1 MGFSNLLSSAL
12 TAVATFSGNPD
23 VQQVAN
29 SANELVVSYQAQQQQ
44 EMAQRIISSPDGI
57 IPVTEKG
64 KTVWRA
70 LKYNANGEITGFA
83 DFNTKEEYLMLKQ
96 QELRAQQAWEQQRKA
111 EQATQR
117 QSTTQTKRAGD
128 VSIADL
134 DAYGQMLG
142 TMQQASMGAL
152 KNCSQYVESSPPWN
166 ACVQREVQ
174 KVEQRR

>member
-44 EMAQRIISSPDGI
+44 EMAQRIMSSPEGI

-83 DFNTKEEYLMLKQ
+83 DFNTKEEYLVLKQ
-96 QELRAQQAWEQQRKA
+96 QELRAQQALEQQKKA
-111 EQATQR
+111 DQATQR
-117 QSTTQTKRAGD
+117 QYATQTRRPGD

-152 KNCSQYVESSPPWN
+152 RNCSQYVESSPPWN

>member
-12 TAVATFSGNPD
+12 TAVATISGNPD

-70 LKYNANGEITGFA
+70 LKYNADGEITGFA
-83 DFNTKEEYLMLKQ
+83 DFNTKEEYLVLKQ
-96 QELRAQQAWEQQRKA
+96 QELRAQKALEQQRKA
-111 EQATQR
+111 QATQR
-117 QSTTQTKRAGD
+117 QSTSQTKRADD

>member
-44 EMAQRIISSPDGI
+44 EMAQRIMSSPEGI

-70 LKYNANGEITGFA
+70 LKYNASGEITGFA
-83 DFNTKEEYLMLKQ
+83 DFNTKEEYLLLKQ
-96 QELRAQQAWEQQRKA
+96 QELRAQQALEQQRKA

-117 QSTTQTKRAGD
+117 QYSTQTRRSGD
-128 VSIADL
+128 VSIADI
-134 DAYGQMLG
+134 DAYGQMLD
-142 TMQQASMGAL
+142 TMQQASTGILTTCA
-152 KNCSQYVESSPPWN
+152 QYVESSPPWN

-174 KVEQRR
+174 KVERRR

>member
-23 VQQVAN
+23 VQHVAN

-70 LKYNANGEITGFA
+70 LKYNADGEITGFA

-152 KNCSQYVESSPPWN
+152 KNCSQYIESSPPWN

>member
-70 LKYNANGEITGFA
+70 LKYNADGEITGFA
-83 DFNTKEEYLMLKQ
+83 DFNTKEEYLVLKQ
-96 QELRAQQAWEQQRKA
+96 QELRAQEALEQQRKA

-117 QSTTQTKRAGD
+117 QYSAQTRRPGD

-134 DAYGQMLG
+134 DEYGQMLG

-152 KNCSQYVESSPPWN
+152 RNCSQYIENSPPWN

-174 KVEQRR
+174 KVERRR

>member
-44 EMAQRIISSPDGI
+44 EMAQRIMSSPEGI

-83 DFNTKEEYLMLKQ
+83 DFNTKEEYLLLKQ
-96 QELRAQQAWEQQRKA
+96 QELRAQQALEQQRKA

-117 QSTTQTKRAGD
+117 QYSAQARHPGD
-128 VSIADL
+128 VSIADI
-134 DAYGQMLG
+134 DAYGQMLD
-142 TMQQASMGAL
+142 TMQKASTGF
-152 KNCSQYVESSPPWN
+152 
-166 ACVQREVQ
+166 
-174 KVEQRR
+174 

>member
-44 EMAQRIISSPDGI
+44 EMAQRIMSSPDGI
-57 IPVTEKG
+57 IPVTEQG

-70 LKYNANGEITGFA
+70 LKYNADGEITGFA
-83 DFNTKEEYLMLKQ
+83 DFNTKEEYLLLKQ
-96 QELRAQQAWEQQRKA
+96 QELRAQQALEQQRKA
-111 EQATQR
+111 EQANQR
-117 QSTTQTKRAGD
+117 QYSAQTRRSGD
-128 VSIADL
+128 VSIADI
-134 DAYGQMLG
+134 DAYGQMLD
-142 TMQQASMGAL
+142 TMQQASTGILTTCA
-152 KNCSQYVESSPPWN
+152 QYVESSPPWN

-174 KVEQRR
+174 KVERRR

>member
-23 VQQVAN
+23 VQQAAN

-44 EMAQRIISSPDGI
+44 EMAQRIMSSPDGI

-70 LKYNANGEITGFA
+70 LKYNADGEIAGFA
-83 DFNTKEEYLMLKQ
+83 DFNTKEEYLVLKQ
-96 QELRAQQAWEQQRKA
+96 QELRAQQTLEQQRKA
-111 EQATQR
+111 EKATQR

-142 TMQQASMGAL
+142 TMQQASTGILTTCA
-152 KNCSQYVESSPPWN
+152 QYVESSPPWN

>member
-44 EMAQRIISSPDGI
+44 EMAQRIMSSPEGI

-83 DFNTKEEYLMLKQ
+83 DFNTKEEYLLLKQ
-96 QELRAQQAWEQQRKA
+96 QELRAQQALEQQRKA

-117 QSTTQTKRAGD
+117 QYSAQARRPGD
-128 VSIADL
+128 VSIADI
-134 DAYGQMLG
+134 DAYGQMLD
-142 TMQQASMGAL
+142 TMQKASTGILTTCA
-152 KNCSQYVESSPPWN
+152 QYVESSPPWN

-174 KVEQRR
+174 KAERRR

>member
-64 KTVWRA
+64 KTIWRA
-70 LKYNANGEITGFA
+70 LKYNADGEITGFA
-83 DFNTKEEYLMLKQ
+83 DFNTKEEYLVLKQ
-96 QELRAQQAWEQQRKA
+96 QELRAQQALEQQRKA

-152 KNCSQYVESSPPWN
+152 RNCSQYVESSPPWN

>member
-29 SANELVVSYQAQQQQ
+29 SANELVVSYQSQQQQ
-44 EMAQRIISSPDGI
+44 EMAQRIMSSPDGI
-57 IPVTEKG
+57 IPVTENG

-70 LKYNANGEITGFA
+70 LKYNADGEITGFA
-83 DFNTKEEYLMLKQ
+83 DFNTKEEYLVLKQ
-96 QELRAQQAWEQQRKA
+96 QELRAQQALEQQRKA
-111 EQATQR
+111 EQVTQR
-117 QSTTQTKRAGD
+117 QHATQTKRAGD
-128 VSIADL
+128 VSIADI

-142 TMQQASMGAL
+142 TMQQASTGILTTCA
-152 KNCSQYVESSPPWN
+152 QYVESSPPWN

>member
-44 EMAQRIISSPDGI
+44 EMAQRIMSSPEGI
-57 IPVTEKG
+57 IHVTEKG

-83 DFNTKEEYLMLKQ
+83 DFNTKEEYLLLKQ
-96 QELRAQQAWEQQRKA
+96 QELRAQQALEQQRKA
-111 EQATQR
+111 EQANQR
-117 QSTTQTKRAGD
+117 QYSAQTRRSGD
-128 VSIADL
+128 VSIADI
-134 DAYGQMLG
+134 DAYGQMLD
-142 TMQQASMGAL
+142 TMQQASTGILTTCA
-152 KNCSQYVESSPPWN
+152 QYVESSPPWN

-174 KVEQRR
+174 KVERRR

>member
-64 KTVWRA
+64 KTVWRT
-70 LKYNANGEITGFA
+70 LKYNADGEITGFA
-83 DFNTKEEYLMLKQ
+83 DFNTKEEYLVLKQ
-96 QELRAQQAWEQQRKA
+96 QELRAQQALEQQRKA

-117 QSTTQTKRAGD
+117 QYSAQTKRAGD

-152 KNCSQYVESSPPWN
+152 RNCSQYVESSPPWN

>member
-70 LKYNANGEITGFA
+70 LKYNADGEITGFA
-83 DFNTKEEYLMLKQ
+83 DFNTKEEYLVLKQ
-96 QELRAQQAWEQQRKA
+96 QELRAQQALEQQRKA
-111 EQATQR
+111 EKATQR
-117 QSTTQTKRAGD
+117 QSTIQTKRAGD

>member
-83 DFNTKEEYLMLKQ
+83 DFNTKEEYLVLKQ
-96 QELRAQQAWEQQRKA
+96 QELRAQEALEQQRKA

-117 QSTTQTKRAGD
+117 QYSAQARHPGD

-152 KNCSQYVESSPPWN
+152 RNCSQYDENSPPWN

-174 KVEQRR
+174 KVERHR

>member
-44 EMAQRIISSPDGI
+44 EMAQRIINSPDGI

-70 LKYNANGEITGFA
+70 LKYNADGEITGFA
-83 DFNTKEEYLMLKQ
+83 DFNTKEEYLVLKQ
-96 QELRAQQAWEQQRKA
+96 QELRAQQALEQQRKA

-117 QSTTQTKRAGD
+117 HPTTQTKRAGD

>member
-1 MGFSNLLSSAL
+1 
-12 TAVATFSGNPD
+12 D

-44 EMAQRIISSPDGI
+44 EMAQRIMSSPEGI

-70 LKYNANGEITGFA
+70 LKYNADGEITGFA
-83 DFNTKEEYLMLKQ
+83 DFNTKEEYLVLKQ
-96 QELRAQQAWEQQRKA
+96 QELRAQQALEQQKKA
-111 EQATQR
+111 DQATQR
-117 QSTTQTKRAGD
+117 QYATQTRRPGD

-152 KNCSQYVESSPPWN
+152 RNCSQYVESSPPWN

>member
-44 EMAQRIISSPDGI
+44 DMAQRIISSPDGI

-64 KTVWRA
+64 KTIWRA
-70 LKYNANGEITGFA
+70 LKYNADGEITGFA
-83 DFNTKEEYLMLKQ
+83 DFNTKEEYLVLKQ
-96 QELRAQQAWEQQRKA
+96 QELRAQQALEQQRKA

-117 QSTTQTKRAGD
+117 QYSAPTKRAGD

-142 TMQQASMGAL
+142 TMQEASMGAL
-152 KNCSQYVESSPPWN
+152 RNCSQYVESSPPWN

>member
-44 EMAQRIISSPDGI
+44 EMAQRIMSSPDGI
-57 IPVTEKG
+57 IPVTEQG

-83 DFNTKEEYLMLKQ
+83 DFNTKEEYLLLKQ
-96 QELRAQQAWEQQRKA
+96 QELRAQQALEQQRKA
-111 EQATQR
+111 EQANQR
-117 QSTTQTKRAGD
+117 QYSAQTRRSGD
-128 VSIADL
+128 VSIADI
-134 DAYGQMLG
+134 DAYGQMLD
-142 TMQQASMGAL
+142 TMQQASTGILTTCA
-152 KNCSQYVESSPPWN
+152 QYVESSPPWN

-174 KVEQRR
+174 KVERHR

>member
-23 VQQVAN
+23 VQQAAN

-57 IPVTEKG
+57 IPITEKG

-70 LKYNANGEITGFA
+70 LKYNAEGEITGFA
-83 DFNTKEEYLMLKQ
+83 DFNTKEEYLVLKQ
-96 QELRAQQAWEQQRKA
+96 QELRAQQALEQHRKA

-117 QSTTQTKRAGD
+117 QYSAQTKRAGD

-142 TMQQASMGAL
+142 TMQEASMGAL
-152 KNCSQYVESSPPWN
+152 RNCSQYVESSPPWN
-166 ACVQREVQ
+166 TCVQREVQ